1 MSRPKVFLT
10 RRLLPGGMKMIEE
23 ACQADVWPAEVPPP
37 HEEIVQRVKG
47 VEGLVCLLT
56 DPIDRE
62 VLEAAG
68 SSLKVISAC
77 SVGVDNI
84 DLKAAT
90 EHGIPVGNTPGVLT
104 DATADLTFALL
115 LAAARRVVEADRSV
129 KKGEWK
135 TWGPSIMLGAD
146 LKGATL
152 GIIGFGRIGKGM
164 AKRARGFDMRLL
176 YHDPLNRDDSYAAE
190 LGAQAV
196 DLDTLLRE
204 ADFISVHSPLNQDT
218 YHLIDAQAFARMK
231 PSAILINTARGGV
244 VDPRALYH
252 ALKDGTI
259 FAAALDV
266 TEPEPISPDDPLLAL
281 ENLIITPH
289 IASASVETRGRMVQM
304 ALDNLLAG
312 LRGERLPNCVNPDVY
327 PK

>member
-115 LAAARRVVEADRSV
+115 LAAARRVVEADRLV

-146 LKGATL
+146 LKGTTL
-152 GIIGFGRIGKGM
+152 GIIGFGRIGRAVAHRAAGFGM
-164 AKRARGFDMRLL
+164 RILFTEPGE
-176 YHDPLNRDDSYAAE
+176 AAPE
-190 LGAQAV
+190 PGLEAQRV
-196 DLDTLLRE
+196 DLEVLLRE
-204 ADFISVHSPLNQDT
+204 SDFISLHCPLTPQT
-218 YHLIDAQAFARMK
+218 RGLIDAAAFEKMK
-231 PSAILINTARGGV
+231 PTAVLVNTSRGPV
-244 VDPRALYH
+244 VDTQALYDV
-252 ALKDGTI
+252 LKAKRI

-266 TEPEPISPDDPLLAL
+266 TVPEPLPKDSPLLTL
-281 ENLIITPH
+281 ENCIVVPH
-289 IASASVETRGRMVQM
+289 IASASVHTRAKMSEM
-304 ALDNLLAG
+304 AAENLLAG
-312 LRGERLPNCVNPDVY
+312 VKGERLPNCVNPEVY
-327 PK
+327 R